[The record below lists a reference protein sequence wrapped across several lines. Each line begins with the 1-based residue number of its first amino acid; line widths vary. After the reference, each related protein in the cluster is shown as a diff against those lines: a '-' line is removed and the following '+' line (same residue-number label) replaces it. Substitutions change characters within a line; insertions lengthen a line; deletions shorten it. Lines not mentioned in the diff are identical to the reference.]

1 MGGCES
7 VDVSV
12 DPEQAAKGRPK
23 DPVETENLDI
33 YVSTLGSPMVAGLV
47 VVKEFGLVTGSFV
60 KSKCG
65 TFQSPQEWVNS
76 NALEAEKA
84 RSVAVGN
91 VRKKAKEAGAN
102 AVIGL
107 KIDVES
113 TTRGQGSEWSMTY
126 VVATGTAVLLSD
138 QTIQSHVSLAQA
150 LTSQPL
156 Y

>member
-1 MGGCES
+1 
-7 VDVSV
+7 
-12 DPEQAAKGRPK
+12 
-23 DPVETENLDI
+23 
-33 YVSTLGSPMVAGLV
+33 MVAGLV